1 MSVQERVFG
10 KNILVALGLWWC
22 FSYLGGLVL
31 WAWNSLFVYHRVFT
45 GPSGDSLRIA
55 LSLPGYLIVG
65 CLIGL
70 GVAWFVDS
78 AHISVW
84 AGGLALLIA
93 LADARSWNVARR
105 SGRSVPEATVIAI
118 AIMGSIVT
126 GCWLG
131 SRWRERGVERGQVA

>member
-1 MSVQERVFG
+1 MTLHERVVG

-22 FSYLGGLVL
+22 FSYLGGFVL
-31 WAWNSLFVYHRVFT
+31 WAWNSVFVYNRVFT
-45 GPSGDSLRIA
+45 GPSGDALRLA

-70 GVAWFVDS
+70 GVAWFIDS
-78 AHISVW
+78 THLSAW

-93 LADARSWNVARR
+93 LADAKSWNATRR
-105 SGRSVPEATVIAI
+105 SGRSVAEATVIAV
-118 AIMGSIVT
+118 AIIGSIVI

-131 SRWRERGVERGQVA
+131 SRWKERGGERGQAA